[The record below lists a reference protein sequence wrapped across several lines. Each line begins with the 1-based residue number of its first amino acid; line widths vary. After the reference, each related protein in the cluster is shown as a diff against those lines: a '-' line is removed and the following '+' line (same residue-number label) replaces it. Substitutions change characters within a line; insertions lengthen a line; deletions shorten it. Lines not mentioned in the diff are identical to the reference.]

1 MQYKRNAKL
10 GSIALALSLMLA
22 CSAWAQ
28 EDATEDLTKAEVQ
41 EMYSSYL
48 ADEGYRPHVDSDGDV
63 VFKHE
68 SKTYF
73 VAVREDD
80 PDYFTIV
87 LPNFWE
93 IENERERLQVLIAAD
108 EANAKSKVA
117 KVFIIKD
124 NTWAA
129 IELFLSEPEGFKG
142 VFPRSLRAIDNA
154 VGNFT
159 KKMQELSDES
169 ID

>member
-1 MQYKRNAKL
+1 MQHQRYTRFGFL
-10 GSIALALSLMLA
+10 VVVLILLLSR
-22 CSAWAQ
+22 SGWA
-28 EDATEDLTKAEVQ
+28 EEELTKAEIQ
-41 EMYSSYL
+41 EMYSTYL

-80 PDYFTIV
+80 LEYFTVV

-93 IENERERLQVLIAAD
+93 IESERERLQVLIAAD
-108 EANAKSKVA
+108 AANAKSKVS
-117 KVFIIKD
+117 KIYIIKD

-129 IELFLSEPEGFKG
+129 VELFLNKPENFEK

-154 VGNFT
+154 VNNFIE
-159 KKMQELSDES
+159 KMKELREDTVE
-169 ID
+169 